1 MDKPLISVLMSLHK
15 TNQFFNESLDS
26 IVNQSYSNIEL
37 LIMKDGLKDESE
49 IQTLDNIS
57 NKDRRIKVF
66 ENEKN
71 LGLTKSLNILLENSN
86 STIIARHDLD
96 DISNHLRLEK
106 QIKFLKNNN
115 LDACFTYA
123 SSLQNGKILHK
134 RTQFIPL
141 PILLKIKNP
150 FVHGTMLIEKDALES
165 VGGYNE
171 NFKYAQ
177 DYKLYL
183 DLTRNG
189 KKLQLLKETLYKLNM
204 ENNISTNFKNE
215 QAEYAK
221 LAKKNKEF

>member
-15 TNQFFNESLDS
+15 INQFFNESLDS
-26 IVNQSYSNIEL
+26 ILNQSYSNIEL
-37 LIMKDGLKDESE
+37 LIMKDGLKDKSA

-57 NKDRRIKVF
+57 NKDLRVKVF
-66 ENEKN
+66 ENKKN

-96 DISNHLRLEK
+96 DISDHFRLEK
-106 QIKFLKNNN
+106 QIKYLKKNN

-141 PILLKIKNP
+141 TILLKIKNP
-150 FVHGTMLIEKDALES
+150 FVHGTMLIEADALRS

-171 NFKYAQ
+171 NFIYAQ

-183 DLTRNG
+183 DLIRNG